1 MAPSRSALNLQRHL
15 RQHYNL
21 RPLPLRSKSSL
32 PSCTDNDNESLRIE
46 VKVTHEAVSKI
57 ATFLN
62 ADTIQLRK
70 KLAKAKREMKKTSA
84 EQDNVTAAHQ
94 SLLRT
99 TYVVLQCPICQAVI
113 ERPFTLE
120 CHHTFCYHCLVE
132 SFHARIRARLSY
144 CVKERLPER
153 FQHHLA
159 PFTTAEVKEL
169 CDGLCAIIP
178 GRFYTCPT
186 CPAHIEKPPV
196 EIPLLREVVG
206 KITEAHGADIE
217 CAKRRVPTNPAAQ
230 WGVFFE

>member
-1 MAPSRSALNLQRHL
+1 
-15 RQHYNL
+15 RQ
-21 RPLPLRSKSSL
+21 
-32 PSCTDNDNESLRIE
+32 
-46 VKVTHEAVSKI
+46 
-57 ATFLN
+57 
-62 ADTIQLRK
+62 
-70 KLAKAKREMKKTSA
+70 KLAKAKREMKKTFA
-84 EQDNVTAAHQ
+84 ERDNVAAAHQ

-113 ERPFTLE
+113 ERPFM
-120 CHHTFCYHCLVE
+120 
-132 SFHARIRARLSY
+132 ARLSY